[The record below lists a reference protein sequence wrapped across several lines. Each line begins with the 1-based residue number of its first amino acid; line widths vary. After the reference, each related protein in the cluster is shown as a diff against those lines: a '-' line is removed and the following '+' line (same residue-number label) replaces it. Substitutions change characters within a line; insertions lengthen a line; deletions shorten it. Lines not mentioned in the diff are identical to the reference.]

1 LKSNVF
7 KVTFKY
13 IPKRTGNWKK
23 EEETMKRTLILM
35 TALNLVAMI
44 AGVGTAL
51 AFDLNMIVPMP
62 EPTSMILVA
71 AGLLG
76 VAGISIRRK
85 K

>member
-1 LKSNVF
+1 
-7 KVTFKY
+7 
-13 IPKRTGNWKK
+13 
-23 EEETMKRTLILM
+23 MKRTFILM
-35 TALNLVAMI
+35 TVLVAMI
-44 AGVGTAL
+44 TGVGTAM
-51 AFDLNMIVPMP
+51 AFDLGMVVSVP

>member
-1 LKSNVF
+1 
-7 KVTFKY
+7 
-13 IPKRTGNWKK
+13 
-23 EEETMKRTLILM
+23 MKRTLILM

-44 AGVGTAL
+44 VGVGTAF

>member
-1 LKSNVF
+1 
-7 KVTFKY
+7 
-13 IPKRTGNWKK
+13 
-23 EEETMKRTLILM
+23 MKRMLILM

-44 AGVGTAL
+44 VGVGTAF

>member
-1 LKSNVF
+1 MK
-7 KVTFKY
+7 KTF
-13 IPKRTGNWKK
+13 
-23 EEETMKRTLILM
+23 ILM
-35 TALNLVAMI
+35 TVLTAMI
-44 AGVGTAL
+44 TGAGTAM
-51 AFDLNMIVPMP
+51 ADIGSMVMSVAVP